1 MNQPLPGSPRAP
13 AFGSEAAAHRCSLIP
28 HLTGVRALHVASR
41 PPRTVMSAHTGLVV
55 EHTLILLRHAK
66 SDWSGHEGDHDRP
79 LAKRGRRQAPDAGR
93 WLAVNVHSI
102 DLAVVS
108 TAKRARTTWDL
119 VSNELDQPPNTH
131 YDDDAYAAPV
141 GELLDIVRS
150 LDEALGTVVLVGH
163 NPGIEDLAET
173 LTGDRVPLPT
183 SALAVIELTSTWDGA
198 GRGLGLLRA
207 AGRPPTKVG

>member
-1 MNQPLPGSPRAP
+1 MRARPLQV
-13 AFGSEAAAHRCSLIP
+13 AFAG
-28 HLTGVRALHVASR
+28 
-41 PPRTVMSAHTGLVV
+41 TVLCGHTGLVA

-79 LAKRGRRQAPDAGR
+79 LAKRGRRQASDAGR
-93 WLAVNVHSI
+93 WLAVNVDPI

-119 VSNELDQPPNTH
+119 VSEELDEPPITH
-131 YDDDAYAAPV
+131 YDDDAYAASLS
-141 GELLDIVRS
+141 ELLHIVRS

-173 LTGDRVPLPT
+173 LTGDTVPMPT

-198 GRGLGLLRA
+198 GRVLGLLRA
-207 AGRPPTKVG
+207 AGRPPTSAG

>member
-1 MNQPLPGSPRAP
+1 MLAP
-13 AFGSEAAAHRCSLIP
+13 DKSSAASCL
-28 HLTGVRALHVASR
+28 VASAG
-41 PPRTVMSAHTGLVV
+41 PVLWAHTGLVA

-93 WLAVNVHSI
+93 WLAVNVDSI

-119 VSNELDQPPNTH
+119 VAGELEQPPKTRN
-131 YDDDAYAAPV
+131 DDDVYAASLS
-141 GELLDIVRS
+141 ELLGIVRH

-163 NPGIEDLAET
+163 NPGIENLAET
-173 LTGDRVPLPT
+173 LTGESLPMPT

-198 GRGLGLLRA
+198 GRVRGLLRA
-207 AGRPPTKVG
+207 AGRPPTSAG